1 MRMFSARARAAA
13 PAGRQRQW
21 PRLAAPP
28 ALSCCFLRGGGPAEC
43 KAPAGWGSLHSFY
56 WYDLETSGA
65 APRWD
70 RIVQFAGLRTD
81 LALEPIGDEC
91 ATYVN
96 LPDDVVPDPEA
107 ALVTGIT
114 PQLARREGVSE
125 WQGLGRINELLS
137 APGTC
142 AVGYNNLRF
151 DDEFIR
157 FGLYRNLM
165 DPYARE
171 WRDGNS
177 RWDILDLAR
186 AAGAL
191 RPEGLQWPKDDAGL
205 PFYKLEALAAANGL
219 EHGQAHDALF
229 DVRATLALAR
239 LLRQRQPRLFDYCL
253 ASRLK
258 PKLWQLLE
266 PYGSRVLAHVSGRYP
281 RRRHCFAPVVSVCA
295 HPVNANAVIVAD
307 VSEDIEPLLH
317 WPEERIQ
324 EALFN
329 VDAQWRP
336 PLKEVRLNRCPF
348 LAPLS
353 VIRRTDAA
361 RLGFDAEAGEQ
372 RRRRLGQPALADKI
386 RRVYGAQAQP
396 ASQDVEAALYDGFIG
411 NEDRNLCARLQMALA
426 QGRWLDQEYADA
438 RLTELAARLK
448 ARSFAERLTDAERAE
463 WRSWVR
469 CKITASN
476 APWRTLAEAEA
487 RLREM
492 EPPPAASAGVLSDLK
507 DHFRRLKTEYGC

>member
-1 MRMFSARARAAA
+1 MESY
-13 PAGRQRQW
+13 
-21 PRLAAPP
+21 
-28 ALSCCFLRGGGPAEC
+28 
-43 KAPAGWGSLHSFY
+43 Y

-81 LALEPIGDEC
+81 LTLEPIGDEC

-107 ALVTGIT
+107 ASVTRIT
-114 PQLARREGVSE
+114 PQLAQREGVAE
-125 WQGLGRINELLS
+125 WLGLGRINELLS

-177 RWDILDLAR
+177 RWDILDLVR

-191 RPEGLQWPKDDAGL
+191 RPEGLQWPKDDEGL
-205 PFYKLEALAAANGL
+205 PFYKLEAMAAANGL
-219 EHGQAHDALF
+219 DHGQAHDALS

-239 LLRQRQPRLFDYCL
+239 LLRERQPRLFGYCF
-253 ASRLK
+253 ASRVK
-258 PKLWQLLE
+258 AKLRQLLE
-266 PYGSRVLAHVSGRYP
+266 PYGSQVLAHVSGKYP

-295 HPVNANAVIVAD
+295 HPVNPNAVIVAD

-324 EALFN
+324 EALFSAD
-329 VDAQWRP
+329 VEWRP

-353 VIRRTDAA
+353 AIRREDAA

-386 RRVYGAQAQP
+386 RRVYGAQTHA

-411 NEDRNLCARLQMALA
+411 DEDRNLCARLQLALA

-438 RLTELAARLK
+438 RLAELATRLK
-448 ARSFAERLTDAERAE
+448 ARSFADRLTDDERAE

-469 CKITASN
+469 RKITATD
-476 APWRTLAEAEA
+476 APWRTLAAAEA
-487 RLREM
+487 RLRELQASS
-492 EPPPAASAGVLSDLK
+492 EANAAVLSDLRE
-507 DHFRRLKTEYGC
+507 HFRRLKIEYDC

>member
-157 FGLYRNLM
+157 FGL
-165 DPYARE
+165 
-171 WRDGNS
+171 
-177 RWDILDLAR
+177 
-186 AAGAL
+186 
-191 RPEGLQWPKDDAGL
+191 
-205 PFYKLEALAAANGL
+205 
-219 EHGQAHDALF
+219 
-229 DVRATLALAR
+229 
-239 LLRQRQPRLFDYCL
+239 
-253 ASRLK
+253 
-258 PKLWQLLE
+258 
-266 PYGSRVLAHVSGRYP
+266 
-281 RRRHCFAPVVSVCA
+281 
-295 HPVNANAVIVAD
+295 
-307 VSEDIEPLLH
+307 
-317 WPEERIQ
+317 
-324 EALFN
+324 
-329 VDAQWRP
+329 
-336 PLKEVRLNRCPF
+336 
-348 LAPLS
+348 
-353 VIRRTDAA
+353 
-361 RLGFDAEAGEQ
+361 
-372 RRRRLGQPALADKI
+372 
-386 RRVYGAQAQP
+386 
-396 ASQDVEAALYDGFIG
+396 
-411 NEDRNLCARLQMALA
+411 
-426 QGRWLDQEYADA
+426 
-438 RLTELAARLK
+438 
-448 ARSFAERLTDAERAE
+448 
-463 WRSWVR
+463 
-469 CKITASN
+469 
-476 APWRTLAEAEA
+476 
-487 RLREM
+487 
-492 EPPPAASAGVLSDLK
+492 
-507 DHFRRLKTEYGC
+507 